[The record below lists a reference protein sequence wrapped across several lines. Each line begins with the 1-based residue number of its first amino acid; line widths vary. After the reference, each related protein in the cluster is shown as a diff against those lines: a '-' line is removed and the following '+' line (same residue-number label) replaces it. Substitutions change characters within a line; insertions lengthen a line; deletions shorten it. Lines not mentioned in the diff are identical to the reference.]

1 MKNRITVF
9 TPTYNREKSLHRVY
23 ESLVK
28 QTYKNF
34 IWLIIDDGS
43 KDNTKELI
51 NKYKKEKKIEIKY
64 IYQENQGKHIAV
76 NNAIK
81 ITNTEL
87 FIIAD
92 SDDAFVPEALE
103 VFVDEWDKIENKEKY
118 KGIIARCYD
127 HDTGAIIGEKW
138 PSNRFDANELD
149 ANFKL
154 HTTGEKW
161 SLFKTE
167 VLREF
172 PFPEIK
178 GLKFYPETILWQKI
192 ARKYKTRYIDVPLRE
207 YYKDQSNSLTGKKN
221 SRHKE
226 NIFLWEHIINN
237 TMDYFWY
244 NPKLFIKAFI
254 GITRDGKLCGM
265 KELNIIKKGNR
276 FYKSLLIALFSPF
289 GFILYI
295 NKK

>member
-1 MKNRITVF
+1 MSRLTVF

-23 ESLVK
+23 ESLLS
-28 QTYKNF
+28 QTYKDF
-34 IWLIIDDGS
+34 LWLIIDDGS

-51 NKYKKEKKIEIKY
+51 NKYKKENKIKIKY

-81 ITNTEL
+81 ITHTEL

-103 VFVDEWDKIENKEKY
+103 VFVDEWDKLENKEKY
-118 KGIIARCYD
+118 KGIIARCFD
-127 HDTGAIIGEKW
+127 HDTGDIIGEEW
-138 PSNRFDANELD
+138 PSKRFDANELD

-161 SLFKTE
+161 SLFKTD

-172 PFPEIK
+172 PFPEIQ

-192 ARKYKTRYIDVPLRE
+192 ARKYITRYIDIPLRE
-207 YYKDQSNSLTGKKN
+207 YYKDQENSLTGRKN
-221 SRHKE
+221 SRYRE
-226 NIFLWEHIINN
+226 NIYLWEHIINN
-237 TMDYFWY
+237 IMDYFWY
-244 NPKLFIKAFI
+244 NPKLFLKAFV
-254 GITRDGKLCGM
+254 GMTRDGRLCGLKL
-265 KELNIIKKGNR
+265 KEILLKIDKKWKWPIIIF
-276 FYKSLLIALFSPF
+276 FYPA
-289 GFILYI
+289 GYILY
-295 NKK
+295 KRKM